1 MEYCGL
7 TNHSLALLKTN
18 VDWFSNLQKVE
29 MKESDSNFD
38 FKDIYQDILMRA
50 RYAKFEKRHD

>member
-7 TNHSLALLKTN
+7 TNHSLAFLKTN
-18 VDWFSNLQKVE
+18 LDWFSNLQKIE
-29 MKESDSNFD
+29 MKESDANFD

-50 RYAKFEKRHD
+50 RYAKFEKRLE